1 VAAVESDAEYTQENP
16 QTETV
21 AKPLAMLDANPFAL
35 IARRHPPAKEQDKAD
50 DELEVRARVLVN
62 V

>member
-16 QTETV
+16 QT
-21 AKPLAMLDANPFAL
+21 DANPFAL